1 MSDDQLS
8 PPNGGLTHSSQD
20 HILAPSELL
29 QQMVST
35 SVQSAL
41 ASAMSS
47 VNDSISKYVSMALS
61 RQHREGPASS
71 DTPLVAS
78 HIQSQASSLLRP
90 GKSDR
95 KRRYCSDLDTH
106 LTNTPT
112 IGGGSKL
119 TKTSVPPEDTTV
131 SAQNPTD
138 GDDMPGG
145 TSRSSR
151 RNKPDSFVEDSDG
164 TSDSGD
170 DDLYEF
176 EDEDLE
182 GNASRS
188 PPHSSADTSAPR
200 AILDSMGIPFFSPEN
215 IKHPRSGEWTPMSQV
230 ADYVSAWLRKSLDSR
245 NRNKLRAEC
254 PRPSLSNNVAM
265 TPELDPILVRYLVK
279 TSKNPKK
286 GIDKSFKAVQD
297 KLLDVLGPMTKILQL
312 AEHAVASGEV
322 IDADI
327 LRGWALRAVCLLGN
341 ANTAASTERRRS
353 ILMRLDPQL
362 THLAT
367 DEPGPPADGLL
378 FGEAFLKNINKY
390 VGLFSGLDKAQSSLK
405 KVGANKV
412 FPRAGRGR
420 GRPSGRA
427 TNYRP
432 YNRGHYMPDRQYYAP
447 VPQPPQPSTPFFP
460 PRGRPWRARGASR
473 GYPRSRGTGY

>member
-20 HILAPSELL
+20 HTLAPSELL

-47 VNDSISKYVSMALS
+47 VNDSISKSVSMVLS

-138 GDDMPGG
+138 WYDMPCG

-188 PPHSSADTSAPR
+188 PPHSSADTNAPG
-200 AILDSMGIPFFSPEN
+200 D
-215 IKHPRSGEWTPMSQV
+215 
-230 ADYVSAWLRKSLDSR
+230 
-245 NRNKLRAEC
+245 
-254 PRPSLSNNVAM
+254 
-265 TPELDPILVRYLVK
+265 
-279 TSKNPKK
+279 
-286 GIDKSFKAVQD
+286 
-297 KLLDVLGPMTKILQL
+297 LGFHGNSILQPR
-312 AEHAVASGEV
+312 EYQ
-322 IDADI
+322 
-327 LRGWALRAVCLLGN
+327 
-341 ANTAASTERRRS
+341 T
-353 ILMRLDPQL
+353 
-362 THLAT
+362 
-367 DEPGPPADGLL
+367 PPC
-378 FGEAFLKNINKY
+378 
-390 VGLFSGLDKAQSSLK
+390 
-405 KVGANKV
+405 
-412 FPRAGRGR
+412 
-420 GRPSGRA
+420 GRPCHRWLIMFRLGCA
-427 TNYRP
+427 NL
-432 YNRGHYMPDRQYYAP
+432 
-447 VPQPPQPSTPFFP
+447 
-460 PRGRPWRARGASR
+460 
-473 GYPRSRGTGY
+473 

>member
-20 HILAPSELL
+20 HTLAPYELL

-47 VNDSISKYVSMALS
+47 VNDSISKSVSMALS

-119 TKTSVPPEDTTV
+119 TKTSVPPEDTNV

-138 GDDMPGG
+138 GDDMPSG

-164 TSDSGD
+164 TSNSGD
-170 DDLYEF
+170 DDLYEL

-188 PPHSSADTSAPR
+188 PPHSSADTSAPG

-230 ADYVSAWLRKSLDSR
+230 ADYVSAWLRKSLDGR

-279 TSKNPKK
+279 TGKNPKK

-327 LRGWALRAVCLLGN
+327 LRGWALRAVCLLSN

-432 YNRGHYMPDRQYYAP
+432 YNRGHYMPDRQYYTP